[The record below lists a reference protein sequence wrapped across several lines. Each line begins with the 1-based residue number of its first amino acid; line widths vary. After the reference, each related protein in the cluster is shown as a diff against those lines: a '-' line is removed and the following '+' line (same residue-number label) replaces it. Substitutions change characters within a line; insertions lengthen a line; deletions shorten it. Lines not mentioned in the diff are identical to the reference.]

1 MWEVQKATLRARLSL
16 DLTLLISLNLSDKC
30 GRVSMSHRLEES
42 AVSVW
47 LKGKVLLAVRASVL
61 NVHFLEGIIIKKA
74 ALIICVAG
82 LFQV

>member
-1 MWEVQKATLRARLSL
+1 
-16 DLTLLISLNLSDKC
+16 
-30 GRVSMSHRLEES
+30 MSHRLEES

-61 NVHFLEGIIIKKA
+61 NVHFLEGTIIKKA
-74 ALIICVAG
+74 ALIICVTG